1 MPSSHASEEGEP
13 RSRQAAPATPDEAA
27 PEPESDGRQ
36 GAELAELRERCAQLD
51 DRWRRA
57 LADLDNYRKRA
68 ARDVERRV
76 AESRDRLLLDWLE
89 PLDSVERAL
98 RAEPENPLFEG
109 LRAVLEQM
117 EAILERH
124 GVRRI
129 GAVGEPFD
137 PQQHEAVGT
146 VITDVLPDRTVADV
160 TRSGFTVD
168 DRVLRPAQ
176 VVVARQ
182 GKREA

>member
-1 MPSSHASEEGEP
+1 
-13 RSRQAAPATPDEAA
+13 
-27 PEPESDGRQ
+27 
-36 GAELAELRERCAQLD
+36 
-51 DRWRRA
+51 
-57 LADLDNYRKRA
+57 
-68 ARDVERRV
+68 V

-117 EAILERH
+117 EALFERH

-182 GKREA
+182 SEREA

>member
-1 MPSSHASEEGEP
+1 MPSSPASEEGEP
-13 RSRQAAPATPDEAA
+13 QSAQEAPEAPPEAA
-27 PEPESDGRQ
+27 PGDDSDGRES
-36 GAELAELRERCAQLD
+36 AELAELRERCAQLD

-68 ARDVERRV
+68 SRDVERRV
-76 AESRDRLLLDWLE
+76 SESRDRLLLDWLE
-89 PLDSVERAL
+89 PLDSIERAL
-98 RAEPENPLFEG
+98 RTEPENPLFEG

-137 PQQHEAVGT
+137 PERHEAVGT
-146 VITDVLPDRTVADV
+146 VTVDEVPDQTIADV
-160 TRSGFTVD
+160 TRSGFALD
-168 DRVLRPAQ
+168 DRVLRPAH

-182 GKREA
+182 AERGA